1 MVTQFFSMSQRAG
14 MSQIF
19 GISQRTG
26 ERTVLELIGG

>member
-26 ERTVLELIGG
+26 ESKGAA